1 MKTLEGMTKYVH
13 ELYEELGEYEMM
25 GERVEML
32 DHERRLVTEVRMIC
46 GTYLDAELARSESD
60 E

>member
-1 MKTLEGMTKYVH
+1 MKGGDMTAYAKA
-13 ELYEELGEYEMM
+13 LYEELGEYEMM

-32 DHERRLVTEVRMIC
+32 DHERRFVTEARILC
-46 GTYLDAELARSESD
+46 GNYIDAELARSESD